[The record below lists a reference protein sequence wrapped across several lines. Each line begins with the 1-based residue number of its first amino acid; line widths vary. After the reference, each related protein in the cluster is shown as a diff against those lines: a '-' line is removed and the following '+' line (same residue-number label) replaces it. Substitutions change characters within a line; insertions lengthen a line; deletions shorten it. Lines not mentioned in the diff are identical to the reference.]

1 MKTLMALVVSLLFSR
16 CLYAQ
21 AQFSLGASTGPG
33 DAPDS
38 LLGTWGTGTQ
48 CDAHRAG
55 DTSSPSLLPYEITQE
70 WIRQG
75 FIYCYLS
82 WNGHEKGNDAVTAY
96 ARAQCGEDNLRDYR
110 LRLRHSAGRLQIRWS
125 EDFTTAKLQHCD

>member
-1 MKTLMALVVSLLFSR
+1 MKILAVLLAGLSFSTG
-16 CLYAQ
+16 LYAQ
-21 AQFSLGASTGPG
+21 AQFSLGARSSPN

-55 DTSSPSLLPYEITQE
+55 DISSPSLLPYEITRE
-70 WIRQG
+70 WIQQG

-82 WNGHEKGNDAVTAY
+82 WIGYERAGDSVTAH
-96 ARAQCGEDNLRDYR
+96 AWAQCGEDNLRDYR
-110 LRLRHSAGRLQIRWS
+110 LRLQRETDQLQIRWS
-125 EDFTTAKLQHCD
+125 EDFSTPQLQNCD